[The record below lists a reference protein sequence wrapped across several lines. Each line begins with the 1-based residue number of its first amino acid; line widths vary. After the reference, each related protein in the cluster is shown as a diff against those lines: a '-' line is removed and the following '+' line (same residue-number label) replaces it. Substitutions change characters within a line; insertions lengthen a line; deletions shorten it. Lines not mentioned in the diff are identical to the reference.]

1 VKSCGTPRKK
11 SALTPKF
18 SVASRRVTPTHERLA
33 ETETTGVRIFC
44 LSEAQGDV
52 PCKMTLLL
60 HRAIKI
66 TEHRRTGLA
75 HKVARLSSTRGGTL
89 MQTSAELR
97 ASSRFYKRAATKESE
112 PHLRRC
118 LVAHAF
124 ALAQVA
130 KRIKR
135 REALGA
141 RKAESVKGDP
151 QAS

>member
-1 VKSCGTPRKK
+1 
-11 SALTPKF
+11 
-18 SVASRRVTPTHERLA
+18 
-33 ETETTGVRIFC
+33 
-44 LSEAQGDV
+44 
-52 PCKMTLLL
+52 
-60 HRAIKI
+60 
-66 TEHRRTGLA
+66 
-75 HKVARLSSTRGGTL
+75 

-112 PHLRRC
+112 PHLRWC

-135 REALGA
+135 REAFGA
-141 RKAESVKGDP
+141 RKAESVKGEP